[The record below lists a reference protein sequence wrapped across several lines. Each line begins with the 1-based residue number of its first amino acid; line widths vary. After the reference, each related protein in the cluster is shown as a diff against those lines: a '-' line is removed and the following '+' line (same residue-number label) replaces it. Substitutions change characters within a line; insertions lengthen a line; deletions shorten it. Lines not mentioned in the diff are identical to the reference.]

1 MFKRETDGIDL
12 VTFLQ
17 RVECRKGRA
26 RLGPQR
32 CHDQPLAAGG
42 RHHLLELGMLPG
54 INPSAVGY
62 SPNTSISGWDVRV
75 DHGSFAASPGTT
87 PGLYAVNIGAIAPLI
102 GLTRGEWNEAPAM
115 AG

>member
-1 MFKRETDGIDL
+1 
-12 VTFLQ
+12 
-17 RVECRKGRA
+17 
-26 RLGPQR
+26 
-32 CHDQPLAAGG
+32 
-42 RHHLLELGMLPG
+42 MLPG